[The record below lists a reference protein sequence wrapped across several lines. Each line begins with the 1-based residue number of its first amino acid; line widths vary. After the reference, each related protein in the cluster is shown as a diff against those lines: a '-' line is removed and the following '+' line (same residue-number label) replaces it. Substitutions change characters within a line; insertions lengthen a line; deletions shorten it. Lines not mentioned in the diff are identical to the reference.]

1 MRRRCVSRPPEPAGR
16 TEPWRRHR
24 SRCMLRC
31 NMSATQAPL
40 PGRFHIERLLRPAS
54 VAVVGTATQAGQRVL
69 ANLRTGGFGGPILT
83 AADAGAV
90 AALPAAPDLA
100 LVCLDGDAVGAAFA
114 ALGRLGTRAAAVLGM
129 AGNVGA
135 LARQTG
141 VRALGP
147 GSFGVVVPG
156 IGLNAGLGHLPPRA
170 GRLAL
175 VSQSA
180 ALCRAVLDWAEPN
193 GVGFSHIVGIGGN
206 ADIGF
211 APVLDWLARD
221 AGTGAILLDL
231 RRIRDAR
238 RFLSA
243 ARAAARLRP
252 VVAIR
257 PGGRLLDPTG
267 TADAVLQA
275 GLHRSGVLS
284 VTTLAELLAAAE
296 TLTRAKPLRG
306 EALAIATNAI
316 GPAWLAADAAL
327 REGLTL
333 VTLTEETRAVLR
345 LALPQELG
353 ARLHRPDAR
362 AAADLVYAGNDL
374 PIRLA
379 EAAALLA
386 GANEVAGVLAVHA
399 PTGEGDAAGVAALAA
414 AAKAMRVPLLVAA
427 MGETTGAAHRAQLAA
442 AGVPVFATP
451 EQAVRG
457 FLHLVRDRRGRAA
470 ARELPPAKVLEIA
483 PDRAAVTA
491 AFAAARAAGRLDLAA
506 AEAQAVLGA
515 YGITGGAAADGP
527 EPPWAIEIGEDAVF
541 GPTIR
546 LGHGAAAA
554 LDLPPLNLALAQ
566 ALAARLPGAAAPAD
580 IADVLVRIS
589 QLIVDFPEIAA
600 LRLDLAAGAAVNGAA
615 LRLRPA
621 GAPAALPAIAPYP
634 AELAGHFAG
643 RRETFLIRPIRPE
656 DAAAHAAL
664 FARLPSQDIRFRFFS
679 AMRELS
685 AEQIARLT
693 QVDYDREIAFIAVRE
708 ATGETVG
715 VARLVQEAAD
725 GPAEFAVLVQPDAK
739 GQGLA
744 AHLMRRLI
752 DWGRARGIGEID
764 GLVLADNA
772 PMLGFVRHLGF
783 DLHRAPDDETVVE
796 ARLVLSDH
804 GAGSTGTPLPA

>member
-1 MRRRCVSRPPEPAGR
+1 MP
-16 TEPWRRHR
+16 
-24 SRCMLRC
+24 
-31 NMSATQAPL
+31 ATQAPL
-40 PGRFHIERLLRPAS
+40 PGRFHIERLFRPAS
-54 VAVVGTATQAGQRVL
+54 VAVVGTATPAGRRVL
-69 ANLRTGGFGGPILT
+69 ANLHEGGFGGTILT
-83 AADAGAV
+83 AEEAADI
-90 AALPAAPDLA
+90 AALPATPDLA
-100 LVCLDGDAVGAAFA
+100 VICLDGKAVGAAFTS
-114 ALGRLGTRAAAVLGM
+114 LGRLGTRVAAVLGM
-129 AGNVGA
+129 AADVGA
-135 LARQTG
+135 LARRSG

-193 GVGFSHIVGIGGN
+193 GVGFSHIVGVGGN
-206 ADIGF
+206 DDLGF
-211 APVLDWLARD
+211 SAVLDWLARD
-221 AGTGAILLDL
+221 PGTGAILLDL
-231 RRIRDAR
+231 RRIKDAR

-257 PGGRLLDPTG
+257 AGGRLLDPTG

-275 GLHRSGVLS
+275 ALHRCGVLS

-296 TLTRAKPLRG
+296 TLTRARTLRG

-333 VTLTEETRAVLR
+333 ATLTEETRAVLR
-345 LALPQELG
+345 LALPEPLG
-353 ARLHRPDAR
+353 ARVHRPDAR
-362 AAADLVYAGNDL
+362 AATDLVYAGSSA

-379 EAAALLA
+379 EAASLLA
-386 GANEVAGVLAVHA
+386 GAKEVAGVLAVHA
-399 PTGEGDAAGVAALAA
+399 PTGEGDAAGIAALAA
-414 AAKAMRVPLLVAA
+414 AARAMQVPLLVAA
-427 MGETTGAAHRAQLAA
+427 MGEITGAAHRAHLAA
-442 AGVPVFATP
+442 AGVPAFATP

-457 FLHLVRDRRGRAA
+457 FLHLVRDRRSRAA
-470 ARELPPAKVLEIA
+470 ARELPPAKVLQIA
-483 PDRAAVTA
+483 PDRDAVVA
-491 AFAAARAAGRLDLAA
+491 AFAAARGAGRLELAA

-515 YGITGGAAADGP
+515 YGIAGGAAGAAEAP
-527 EPPWAIEIGEDAVF
+527 FAIEVGEDAVF

-546 LGHGAAAA
+546 LSQSAASV
-554 LDLPPLNLALAQ
+554 LGLPPLNLTLAQ
-566 ALAARLPGAAAPAD
+566 ALAARLPDGAVPAA
-580 IADVLVRIS
+580 IADMLVRIS
-589 QLIVDFPEIAA
+589 QLIVDCPEIAA
-600 LRLDLAAGAAVNGAA
+600 LRLDGVRAADEGAAFAA
-615 LRLRPA
+615 ATLRLRPP
-621 GAPAALPAIAPYP
+621 GAPAPLLAIAPYP
-634 AELAGHFAG
+634 ADLAGHFVG
-643 RRETFLIRPIRPE
+643 ERETLLVRPIRPE

-664 FARLPSQDIRFRFFS
+664 FARLPSQDIRYRFFS
-679 AMRELS
+679 AVRELS

-715 VARLVQEAAD
+715 VARLVQETAD

-752 DWGRARGIGEID
+752 DWARTRGIGEIV
-764 GLVLADNA
+764 GMVLADNA

-783 DLHRAPDDETVVE
+783 ELHRAPDDETVVE
-796 ARLVLSDH
+796 ARLALHDKE
-804 GAGSTGTPLPA
+804 AGSTGTAGPA